1 MKAFR
6 DLGGSLQ
13 RAFALCIALAA
24 LAVGLIVT
32 APALA
37 GSDGA
42 SAVAAA
48 AGSDS
53 CPPHRVDIFDLG
65 LPPNPV
71 PSGAI
76 AAGSP
81 EATAYLQWLDL
92 TTASGG
98 VSQALLNED
107 PTRGQVEYLDQSIA
121 EASNDNGTVSNYN
134 PGFDT
139 APAGPIAD
147 IDYLVTGQITG
158 SQGAYTVTVS
168 LQDATTRAQIASGSA
183 TFADSSDS
191 LNAAEQAAWQLTPVL
206 EKIRDYQTKLRQQS
220 SDMAIAPPL
229 DQPAISPA
237 RCTLKTAES
246 TSVSIAL
253 NDCDGLALANRTL
266 TLKATHGRFSP
277 STVKTDSSGHAHA
290 TFTATSHGIAQL
302 TADYGPYETVNH
314 KRDQRRGRAA
324 IAIQSSG
331 VWEVHIG
338 PAIRR
343 TTQAAQTARRS
354 TGVPRRHLARS
365 N

>member
-13 RAFALCIALAA
+13 RAFALCIARAA

-42 SAVAAA
+42 SAVAAV

-53 CPPHRVDIFDLG
+53 CPPPRVDIFDLG

-71 PSGAI
+71 PPGAI

-107 PTRGQVEYLDQSIA
+107 PTRGQVEYLDQAIA

-229 DQPAISPA
+229 DQ
-237 RCTLKTAES
+237 
-246 TSVSIAL
+246 
-253 NDCDGLALANRTL
+253 
-266 TLKATHGRFSP
+266 
-277 STVKTDSSGHAHA
+277 
-290 TFTATSHGIAQL
+290 
-302 TADYGPYETVNH
+302 
-314 KRDQRRGRAA
+314 
-324 IAIQSSG
+324 
-331 VWEVHIG
+331 
-338 PAIRR
+338 
-343 TTQAAQTARRS
+343 RRS
-354 TGVPRRHLARS
+354 HPRGAP
-365 N
+365 